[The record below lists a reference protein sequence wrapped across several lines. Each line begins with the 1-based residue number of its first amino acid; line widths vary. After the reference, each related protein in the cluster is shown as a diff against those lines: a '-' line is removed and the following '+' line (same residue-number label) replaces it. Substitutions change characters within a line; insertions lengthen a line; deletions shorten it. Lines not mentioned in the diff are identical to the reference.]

1 LQGDDPAFA
10 YDNIFRIQ
18 ANGGLINGDR
28 PNNVN
33 GLWFNTGRQ
42 YGGYSID
49 NNSQFRVNT
58 SFSADVKNHALQIG
72 FEYEQRSESRY
83 SIGPIGLWGLMY
95 QLANK
100 AVTDIDL
107 TKPTVITGATFD
119 TVNFERGYNP
129 NEETRTSL
137 PKRMPT
143 EILPDQLDLSILY
156 TWPDIFKINSTLKI

>member
-1 LQGDDPAFA
+1 MKNVEQDDNHRANFFDYGYLGKFKTYKQRVYAFESARQAFVQNGWQDTLVTFAPDTIRNPTSAAYASSFYSLQGDDPAFA

-72 FEYEQRSESRY
+72 F
-83 SIGPIGLWGLMY
+83 
-95 QLANK
+95 
-100 AVTDIDL
+100 
-107 TKPTVITGATFD
+107 
-119 TVNFERGYNP
+119 
-129 NEETRTSL
+129 
-137 PKRMPT
+137 
-143 EILPDQLDLSILY
+143 
-156 TWPDIFKINSTLKI
+156 